1 MRLRRKCAGLPPR
14 CGPWEAGPEAEL
26 HACRGAAMGGA
37 VMRPATAAAAVSSQP
52 RAARNCPQR
61 AAGRSLRG
69 QRRCRSCESCMC
81 PALFKCQRH
90 GGSSSCRR
98 CAQPWCG
105 QACEKGHP
113 PASAA
118 SGGMASGCSTSGASV
133 ACKVRATTGRC
144 GSIALR
150 ATHGRGTRVKGQQT
164 TRSLPCSGRKTGM
177 GALLWTGCRAVP
189 HLDTASTASF
199 TASLSRAVKSE
210 DCSRVAMAVAG
221 R

>member
-1 MRLRRKCAGLPPR
+1 MRLRRICAGLPPR

-105 QACEKGHP
+105 KGMREGP
-113 PASAA
+113 PTRKRCQRRHGLRLQHQRCQRGVQGARHHRQVWLHCAA
-118 SGGMASGCSTSGASV
+118 GNARQRDEG
-133 ACKVRATTGRC
+133 
-144 GSIALR
+144 
-150 ATHGRGTRVKGQQT
+150 KGPADHQEPTMQ
-164 TRSLPCSGRKTGM
+164 R
-177 GALLWTGCRAVP
+177 
-189 HLDTASTASF
+189 
-199 TASLSRAVKSE
+199 
-210 DCSRVAMAVAG
+210 
-221 R
+221 